1 MLCLA
6 PLSLLSII
14 RLLYH
19 RSGLLELSKLIKGR
33 IVTKTAFPRMIALTR
48 SNCRFF
54 LRSIRITLISLLRR
68 FPIFLDILQ
77 HDILNCDLRLGELAL
92 DRLMTLKW
100 RLNASSLR
108 YPLIRLIVVWQKL
121 QHFVSCAGHAWH
133 HVTAEFWILLTRLL
147 IRLQAFISRVA
158 LDDMGPQILRILILH
173 ACRLVGETPSL
184 LMLDAH
190 FDVAVAYD
198 FVTLA
203 IGHGVTVLPSRP
215 VPRVSWS
222 IGCDARRLPLITL
235 SVKALNLKHRYRIKH
250 LQLYWAFVVRRAQ
263 SRHRG
268 LLMVM
273 RFHVLIHLRAALW
286 APWWSLRIN

>member
-92 DRLMTLKW
+92 DRLMTLK
-100 RLNASSLR
+100 
-108 YPLIRLIVVWQKL
+108 
-121 QHFVSCAGHAWH
+121 
-133 HVTAEFWILLTRLL
+133 
-147 IRLQAFISRVA
+147 
-158 LDDMGPQILRILILH
+158 
-173 ACRLVGETPSL
+173 
-184 LMLDAH
+184 
-190 FDVAVAYD
+190 
-198 FVTLA
+198 
-203 IGHGVTVLPSRP
+203 
-215 VPRVSWS
+215 
-222 IGCDARRLPLITL
+222 
-235 SVKALNLKHRYRIKH
+235 
-250 LQLYWAFVVRRAQ
+250 
-263 SRHRG
+263 
-268 LLMVM
+268 
-273 RFHVLIHLRAALW
+273 
-286 APWWSLRIN
+286 